1 MAAAGRMLQ
10 ERVGNEFHVKKDQ
23 TKRSVGRVLF
33 RQGFFFALSNMAAFA
48 HFFQKQTPFEVCRLR
63 TGFFFWVTVSKN
75 SPKRKRKHCL

>member
-33 RQGFFFALSNMAAFA
+33 RQGLFFF
-48 HFFQKQTPFEVCRLR
+48 PFPTWQLLHI
-63 TGFFFWVTVSKN
+63 FSKN
-75 SPKRKRKHCL
+75 KPL